1 MKHRLLLFG
10 SLVMVIVVLAGCKT
24 VYNSDISSRPNLS
37 YLYFVSASK
46 YQGGVEV
53 CVDNETRFKAEV
65 VKDRK
70 SAIKNNTYEVTTGKR
85 NIVVIYNGNVIY
97 EQDVFLAT
105 LKAKKIV
112 LP

>member
-46 YQGGVEV
+46 
-53 CVDNETRFKAEV
+53 AEV

-105 LKAKKIV
+105 LEAKKIV